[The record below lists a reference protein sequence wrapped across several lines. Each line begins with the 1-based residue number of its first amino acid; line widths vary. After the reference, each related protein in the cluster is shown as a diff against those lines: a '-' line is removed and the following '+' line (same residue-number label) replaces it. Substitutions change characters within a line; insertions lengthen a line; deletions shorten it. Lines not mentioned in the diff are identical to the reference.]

1 MAPFGDL
8 ILCEDGAGEQRVMG
22 LTSGGELYPLA
33 HNALNNSEFAGVC
46 FSPNGQTMFLN
57 IYRPS
62 VTLAIWGPWRKV

>member
-1 MAPFGDL
+1 
-8 ILCEDGAGEQRVMG
+8 MG